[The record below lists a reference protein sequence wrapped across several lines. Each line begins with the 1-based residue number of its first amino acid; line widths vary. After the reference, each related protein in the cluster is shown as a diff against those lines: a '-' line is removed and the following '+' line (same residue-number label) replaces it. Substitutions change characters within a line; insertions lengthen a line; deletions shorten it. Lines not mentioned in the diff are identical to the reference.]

1 MKNDEMKNEVAR
13 FVQYD
18 AMPATSDKSEIKIN
32 TIIMGIMFIASSI
45 SAISI
50 FIMPEAMWFLISTII
65 LSVLYFFST
74 KDLREVEQSKQ
85 PKQLEDIS
93 NEVIELVDNMFP
105 PVPGYKWEVKYHNNN
120 LYYKDSLMIVSLLEE
135 KNPDRF
141 ILSYS
146 MNSRINV
153 LHSISVDRGYPKNT
167 PYKNLKFNSTE
178 EMMKYVSDVVH
189 AFLTETHYLTHL
201 PQKTP
206 MLRNGDRF
214 DFIMESN
221 GSNFII
227 QKNRF
232 FLIPDSYDEDDKK
245 VFFFYCSWLTWM
257 SMHMATHEQLLREK
271 AAERKK
277 QEQEQKNAV
286 MEQSK
291 KTLDSLIL
299 KTPVDEMER
308 FDEEMKRIEDQ
319 E

>member
-1 MKNDEMKNEVAR
+1 MKNDETKNEVAR

-32 TIIMGIMFIASSI
+32 TIIMGMMLVAATI

-50 FIMPEAMWFLISTII
+50 FVTPEVLWLWISLII
-65 LSVLYFFST
+65 LPVLYFFST
-74 KDLREVEQSKQ
+74 KALEKVKQSKQ

-141 ILSYS
+141 ILSYT
-146 MNSRINV
+146 MNRKRNV

-167 PYKNLKFNSTE
+167 PYKNLKFDSTE
-178 EMMKYVSDVVH
+178 EMAKYASDVVH

-206 MLRNGDRF
+206 VLRNGERS

-221 GSNFII
+221 GSNFVI
-227 QKNRF
+227 QKNRY

-245 VFFFYCSWLTWM
+245 AFFFYCSWMTWM
-257 SMHMATHEQLLREK
+257 SMHMATHEQLLRAK

>member
-1 MKNDEMKNEVAR
+1 MKNDEMKNEIAR
-13 FVQYD
+13 FMQYD
-18 AMPATSDKSEIKIN
+18 PMRSNSEQHEVKIN
-32 TIIMGIMFIASSI
+32 QVVMGMMLVTATI
-45 SAISI
+45 SAINI
-50 FIMPEAMWFLISTII
+50 FVTPEVLWLWISLII
-65 LSVLYFFST
+65 LPVLYFFST
-74 KDLREVEQSKQ
+74 KSLGKVKQ
-85 PKQLEDIS
+85 FKHSKQLEPIS
-93 NEVIELVDNMFP
+93 NEVIELVDSMLP
-105 PVPGYKWEVKYHNNN
+105 PVPGYKWDVANHY
-120 LYYKDSLMIVSLLEE
+120 DDVMIVYLMEE
-135 KNPDRF
+135 ENPDRF
-141 ILSYS
+141 ILSYT
-146 MNSRINV
+146 MNRKINV

-167 PYKNLKFNSTE
+167 PYKNLKFDSIE

-206 MLRNGDRF
+206 ILRNGDRF

-232 FLIPDSYDEDDKK
+232 FLIPDFYDEDDKK

-257 SMHMATHEQLLREK
+257 SMHMATHEQLQRAK

-277 QEQEQKNAV
+277 QEQEHKNAV

-308 FDEEMKRIEDQ
+308 FDVEMKRIEDQ